1 MTILE
6 LKVMF
11 ILIVKDINWYIIF
24 VNDRKISGLAVCFN
38 DQPKMSAFILKIEKY
53 IVFMMRILQSDIQ
66 TTLSLI
72 DEKNFLE
79 SFNKCIQYEYC

>member
-1 MTILE
+1 
-6 LKVMF
+6 
-11 ILIVKDINWYIIF
+11 
-24 VNDRKISGLAVCFN
+24 
-38 DQPKMSAFILKIEKY
+38 MSAFILKIEKY